1 MFWQLDKDGYAYRET
16 ETVKERIYITERY
29 DVCLV
34 SCIVGKDGRTIEKF
48 NTQTLESGIAG
59 KTNAEFAIVEKYI
72 GSGNEQLIEQLDYAN
87 KKIAVL
93 EKKVKELTIKNI
105 YSELQTA

>member
-1 MFWQLDKDGYAYRET
+1 MFWQLDEDGNAYRET

-59 KTNAEFAIVEKYI
+59 KTNAEFAIRKHAETFNCFLKGRNHEEKVHYNSI
-72 GSGNEQLIEQLDYAN
+72 
-87 KKIAVL
+87 
-93 EKKVKELTIKNI
+93 
-105 YSELQTA
+105 

>member
-1 MFWQLDKDGYAYRET
+1 MFWQLDENGNAYRET
-16 ETVKERIYITERY
+16 ETVKERIYLTERY

-59 KTNAEFAIVEKYI
+59 RTNAELAIREHAKTF
-72 GSGNEQLIEQLDYAN
+72 NWML
-87 KKIAVL
+87 
-93 EKKVKELTIKNI
+93 KERRQ
-105 YSELQTA
+105 S